1 MLQIAT
7 LLVAIPSQ
15 FQRPRSLLGS
25 WYVSPTIIRRPRCH
39 LSLLSPSAFRNL
51 LTVMSCFLLILTE
64 NGGKAGS
71 LPSFAEYS
79 FEQLRV
85 ATSGFSTDC
94 IVSEHGEKAPNVVYK
109 GTLIN
114 GRKVAVKRFSRS
126 AWPDSRQFLVGL
138 LLLPWLVRLS
148 GSSYF

>member
-1 MLQIAT
+1 MYLLQWELDVPGCALAGGHPISVLASLIHPLIWVCLKT
-7 LLVAIPSQ
+7 II
-15 FQRPRSLLGS
+15 QRPRCNLFLLS
-25 WYVSPTIIRRPRCH
+25 
-39 LSLLSPSAFRNL
+39 SLLS
-51 LTVMSCFLLILTE
+51 VMLCLLLILAE

-79 FEQLRV
+79 LEQLRV
-85 ATSGFSTDC
+85 ATSGFSPDC

-126 AWPDSRQFLVGL
+126 AWPDSRQFLVRL
-138 LLLPWLVRLS
+138 FLLP
-148 GSSYF
+148 

>member
-1 MLQIAT
+1 MGARCSRLRPCWW
-7 LLVAIPSQ
+7 PS
-15 FQRPRSLLGS
+15 
-25 WYVSPTIIRRPRCH
+25 H
-39 LSLLSPSAFRNL
+39 LSSSVLDPSSDLGMSQNHNSTAKMPSFSSLVSTFCNVVL
-51 LTVMSCFLLILTE
+51 AVMLCLLLILAE

-79 FEQLRV
+79 LEQLRV
-85 ATSGFSTDC
+85 ATSGFSSDC

-138 LLLPWLVRLS
+138 FLLP
-148 GSSYF
+148 